1 MQIQTSHSTL
11 NLGLT
16 VDGLLNELETVF
28 PPVNPTP
35 ETPLNQ
41 IMYRAGQRS
50 VLEWIQSKLNEDS

>member
-1 MQIQTSHSTL
+1 MQTQISRSMP

-16 VDGLLNELETVF
+16 VEQLLAELEDVF

-35 ETPLNQ
+35 DTSVGH

-50 VLEWIQSKLNEDS
+50 VVEWIENRLDEET